1 MEDALAA
8 VKKELRGILRQL
20 EAQRGRLEALAERVP
35 AGPADAD
42 PQRDLV
48 EADAVDE
55 AGELRTTIECVLQD
69 SLRPLIEDLWAVA
82 GPSPE

>member
-1 MEDALAA
+1 MEDALVE
-8 VKKELRGILRQL
+8 VKEELRRILREL
-20 EAQRGRLEALAERVP
+20 EAQRGRLEALSGRVP

-42 PQRDLV
+42 LQLDLE
-48 EADAVDE
+48 EADE

-69 SLRPLIEDLWAVA
+69 SLRPLIEDLRAVA